1 MKKFALALLLALPTA
16 AYAQFSVGQLSPA
29 PGTVVRPGQVV
40 RIAWNVTL
48 DDDHLTT
55 DCEQELFL
63 SLDGGVHNHYR
74 LTPMMRP
81 NTREYLWTVPDI
93 EAKNAV
99 LDIRFGCA
107 ESEELFTLTPWNPQV
122 TFPIRI
128 ANKRATKGAAAE
140 TLAMPTVDRNRA
152 NAGRGEFV
160 NVRWNSTVQ
169 AARYEVHASF
179 DNGNRFVPI
188 GKTQGTSFRWKAPQG
203 TFGQVVFQIV
213 AIRAD
218 GRRVE
223 SPISVRPQLFLY
235 E

>member
-1 MKKFALALLLALPTA
+1 MKKLALAFLLSMPATA
-16 AYAQFSVGQLSPA
+16 FAQFSVNQIEPA
-29 PGTVVRPGQVV
+29 PGSVLRPGQVV
-40 RIAWNVTL
+40 RVAWNVTL

-55 DCEQELFL
+55 DCEQELLL
-63 SLDGGVHNHYR
+63 SVDGGVTNHYR

-81 NTREYLWTVPDI
+81 STREYLWTVPQI
-93 EAKNAV
+93 EAKKAV

-107 ESEELFTLTPWNPQV
+107 ESEEMFTLSPWNPQIS
-122 TFPIRI
+122 FQFSI
-128 ANKRATKGAAAE
+128 AGKRTTKGAAAE

-152 NAGRGEFV
+152 NSQRNEFV